1 MLSRMQR
8 RIGRLIPM
16 PVKAKIRTL
25 VNHRR
30 SRPIGPEAP
39 SSLQI
44 GTFAGFEVAY
54 RKGTADENV
63 ISESFGRDT
72 LFPRVPEYQPDSG
85 HVIID
90 VGAHIGTFALLAASR
105 IPRGRVYAIEPCHN
119 TYNFLRVN
127 IALNKA
133 RNISSH
139 NVALSDQTGQCDLF
153 YSSANW
159 GHSIVK
165 ARVADGETVNCYS
178 LADFLS
184 ENRIDKCHFIK
195 MNAEGAEFPVVL
207 NTAKTIL
214 QSFGVFLVLY
224 HCDLWPNNTE
234 SDLLSHF
241 QDCGFSTRVHRHSAT
256 RGWIVATNDRWRT

>member
-90 VGAHIGTFALLAASR
+90 VGAHWNICAIGCVQNTSRTRICNRAMSQYIQLLTCQYRTEQGAQHIFAQCGS
-105 IPRGRVYAIEPCHN
+105 IG
-119 TYNFLRVN
+119 
-127 IALNKA
+127 
-133 RNISSH
+133 
-139 NVALSDQTGQCDLF
+139 SDRPMRFVLQQCQLGPF
-153 YSSANW
+153 
-159 GHSIVK
+159 H
-165 ARVADGETVNCYS
+165 R
-178 LADFLS
+178 
-184 ENRIDKCHFIK
+184 
-195 MNAEGAEFPVVL
+195 
-207 NTAKTIL
+207 
-214 QSFGVFLVLY
+214 QSPS
-224 HCDLWPNNTE
+224 C
-234 SDLLSHF
+234 
-241 QDCGFSTRVHRHSAT
+241 
-256 RGWIVATNDRWRT
+256 